1 MKFLSKYST
10 GAMKELIENQ
20 SQTEGLLL
28 KLLSHLTMLD
38 ATVLGLLAALCDRP
52 QSSRCILVLTTL
64 GVLLLFLAL
73 AGGVAY
79 MFRYYSLQI
88 TIYNNRYQELTREDP
103 DYEESSEDIPM
114 KYIVSALFCPI
125 GSVAGLLFL
134 LLSFLLF
141 LWS

>member
-10 GAMKELIENQ
+10 GAMKELAENQ

-28 KLLSHLTMLD
+28 KLLSYLTMLD

-64 GVLLLFLAL
+64 GVLLLSLAL

-79 MFRYYSLQI
+79 MFRYYSL
-88 TIYNNRYQELTREDP
+88 
-103 DYEESSEDIPM
+103 
-114 KYIVSALFCPI
+114 
-125 GSVAGLLFL
+125 
-134 LLSFLLF
+134 
-141 LWS
+141 